1 MNGILVSVKK
11 LLGISDEYKQ
21 FDQDI
26 IMFINSAFS
35 VLTQLGVGSEE
46 GYSITGND
54 ETWDDYLA
62 YNEIDS
68 GKLEMVK
75 TYVYLKTRVAFDPPS
90 SSFVLDAFNKQISE
104 LEWRINVVVDPKPE

>member
-1 MNGILVSVKK
+1 MDSILTSIKK
-11 LLGISDEYKQ
+11 LLGITEEYKQ
-21 FDQDI
+21 FDPDV

-35 VLTQLGVGSEE
+35 VLTQLGVGSED
-46 GYSITGND
+46 GYSIKSD
-54 ETWDDYLA
+54 EETWDDYLLA
-62 YNEIDS
+62 NEIES
-68 GKLEMVK
+68 GQLEMVK